1 MKKLITIMLIMI
13 SNICFSQTWP
23 TQPVRV
29 IVPSAVGSGPDLQ
42 ARYIAERLKARWN
55 QSVLVE
61 NVPGPSGLAGVSEF
75 VKNKGSNHVLLHTF
89 FSTVVSNDFLI
100 KNMPYNYKTDLEPI
114 IQISDVEMI
123 WSVPA
128 NSKVMNMQD
137 LINLSRTRDV
147 FVAVTSKWVAQH
159 TALELLNLQAGTNI
173 TPVLHKSAALAG
185 TSLLSESVD
194 VLIDTVSTS
203 SGYAKSGRS
212 RVIAVSTSRRSVQW
226 PQVPTVGET
235 LPGYV
240 LAPWNAMF
248 ANKGMP
254 KEIISQVN
262 RDVNEIL
269 SDRTVPQTIFES
281 VQGGTPEKLAQQI
294 EKDRICFARLV
305 KKFNLQPE

>member
-1 MKKLITIMLIMI
+1 MKKLLCVLLLMLAEL
-13 SNICFSQTWP
+13 SLAQSWP

-42 ARYIAERLKARWN
+42 ARYIADRLKTRWN
-55 QSVLVE
+55 QPVLVD
-61 NVPGPSGLAGVSEF
+61 NVPGPSGLAGVTEF
-75 VKNKGSNHVLLHTF
+75 VKNRGNHHVLLHTF

-100 KNMPYNYKTDLEPI
+100 KNIPYSYKNDLEPI

-128 NSKVMNMQD
+128 NSKVMNIQD

-147 FVAVTSKWVAQH
+147 FAAVTSKWVAQH
-159 TALELLNLQAGTNI
+159 TALELLNLTAGTNI
-173 TPVLHKSAALAG
+173 TPVLHKSAPLAG

-203 SGYAKSGRS
+203 SGYAKSGKS
-212 RVIAVSTSRRSVQW
+212 RVIAVSTARRSAQW
-226 PQVPTVGET
+226 PQVPTIGET

-254 KEIISQVN
+254 KEIVSQIN

-269 SDRTVPQTIFES
+269 ADKAVPQTIFES
-281 VQGGTPEKLAQQI
+281 VQGGSPDKLAQQI
-294 EKDRICFARLV
+294 ERDRASFARLV